1 VSGRVVI
8 LNGAGSVGKS
18 SLASEFH
25 DLRAARGEFWFRAGI
40 DDVLAKVTFP
50 WLDIGWPAGPGAHA
64 DQGLRIVP
72 SSDGDVMD
80 VGPLLRELLHTYQD
94 GAAVNARRGV
104 DVLVDEACLDAALHA
119 RWGEVLADLDV
130 QWVAVRCAPE
140 EMARREA
147 ARGDRPIGLAAAL
160 ANTVHRGVA
169 YDGEIDT
176 TARSPRDLAVEL
188 DELVQRISTT

>member
-1 VSGRVVI
+1 MI
-8 LNGAGSVGKS
+8 LNGAGSTGKS

-50 WLDIGWPAGPGAHA
+50 WLDIGWPAGPGAHPTK
-64 DQGLRIVP
+64 GCG
-72 SSDGDVMD
+72 SSRHPMATSWTSGRSC
-80 VGPLLRELLHTYQD
+80 RELLHTYQD
-94 GAAVNARRGV
+94 GAAMNAGAASTCSWTRPVSTPRSTPAG
-104 DVLVDEACLDAALHA
+104 ARCSPTSTCSGSPCAALPR
-119 RWGEVLADLDV
+119 RWRV
-130 QWVAVRCAPE
+130 
-140 EMARREA
+140 REA

-160 ANTVHRGVA
+160 ANTVHRGIA